1 MGNYASALQQ
11 HDRVLSVY
19 ERELPADHPYLSSA
33 MGKKASSLHALG
45 RLTESLSLFKAASE
59 RGRRVFQAD
68 SDRLLVVEGD
78 MANVLSSLGKHEEA
92 VEVHRHLLE
101 VKERSPRYG
110 PADESTLQS
119 RAFLGASLVDAGSFS
134 EATPLLRDSLAAYN
148 GMGLG
153 SEHPVFGYLPH
164 HYGRALLG
172 AGRPAEAAPM
182 FQRSIDFTECKHGPF
197 HHEIP
202 DDLILLAEAF
212 GQMGRGFGERL
223 SLLDRAVS
231 IRELSVG
238 RDKDQDADLLAI
250 ALQAC
255 AKCYEEA
262 GSLEDAEERWS
273 KCVAAFEKVRKR
285 ASTCDP
291 DDFLFKYRSN
301 LRRRDWDFDSHF
313 PFPRRL
319 PDFA

>member
-19 ERELPADHPYLSSA
+19 ERELPADHPNLISA
-33 MGKKASSLHALG
+33 MGNKASSLHAMG
-45 RLTESLSLFKAASE
+45 RLTESLALFKVASE
-59 RGRRVFQAD
+59 LGRRVFQAD
-68 SDRLLVVEGD
+68 SDKLLVLEGN
-78 MANVLSSLGKHEEA
+78 MANVLAELGQHEEA
-92 VEVHRHLLE
+92 VEVHWRVLE
-101 VKERSPRYG
+101 VRERSPRYG
-110 PADESTLQS
+110 PSHESTWQS
-119 RAFLGASLVDAGSFS
+119 RAFLGTALVDAGSFS
-134 EATPLLRDSLAAYN
+134 EAIPLLRDSLAAYD

-153 SEHPVFGYLPH
+153 PEHPILGVIPH

-182 FQRSIDFTECKHGPF
+182 FQRSIDFMECKHGPF

-238 RDKDQDADLLAI
+238 RDKDQDTGRRAL

-255 AKCYEEA
+255 AKCCEEA
-262 GSLEDAEERWS
+262 GHLEEAEERWA
-273 KCVAAFEKVRKR
+273 KCAAAFEKVRKR
-285 ASTCDP
+285 APTCD
-291 DDFLFKYRSN
+291 LHN
-301 LRRRDWDFDSHF
+301 AAM
-313 PFPRRL
+313 PFST
-319 PDFA
+319 